1 MLIIFAIYAQEKNTS
16 GLLVLS
22 RPHKKTFTSKMLV
35 NVRGATVL
43 IGLMKKSHKIK
54 GFEQSINSINLQNK

>member
-1 MLIIFAIYAQEKNTS
+1 MTVCKAKAVIFTKKIVA
-16 GLLVLS
+16 S
-22 RPHKKTFTSKMLV
+22 RKDLPRH
-35 NVRGATVL
+35 GATVL